1 MNLLSSGQADSYHK
15 ISYKS
20 PIQYMLPTTIY
31 LLPKVVNFSIELT
44 IVSAKSLT
52 STKGIF
58 NFSKLL
64 NFLPIKFFMNNTL
77 TDVSLS
83 KSNGPTKVPEQKT
96 VSTRS
101 VSYSSIKFIAVRST
115 KTDDFSKSSQFSE

>member
-1 MNLLSSGQADSYHK
+1 
-15 ISYKS
+15 
-20 PIQYMLPTTIY
+20 MLPTTIY